1 MVSVG
6 GTKGSE
12 GGVYSRVTTAS
23 WLLDSIHFSALLKL
37 AADKREDTLQFILAC
52 WLEGAL
58 DVRYA
63 LLAESEH
70 DRP

>member
-1 MVSVG
+1 MVSVR

-12 GGVYSRVTTAS
+12 GGVYSRVATAS

-37 AADKREDTLQFILAC
+37 AADKREDTLQSIFAY
-52 WLEGAL
+52 WLEDAL
-58 DVRYA
+58 DVLHG
-63 LLAESEH
+63 LLVESEH